1 MKLTLYLFLCT
12 LVIASA
18 FNFFD
23 NEVDEYDEDE
33 NALAT
38 DDKLNLF
45 DVLEYLEEQNS
56 PMERAMEM
64 MEMEKRGRKGR
75 GRKPKKKVGPCTM
88 PNGIFCQICNLK
100 IRNQSDMRRYVLC
113 GGKF

>member
-1 MKLTLYLFLCT
+1 MKLTLYLLLCT

-18 FNFFD
+18 YTFFD
-23 NEVDEYDEDE
+23 DDDDEDD

-56 PMERAMEM
+56 PMERAMNM
-64 MEMEKRGRKGR
+64 LEKRGSKGK
-75 GRKPKKKVGPCTM
+75 GKGKKKVGPCNM
-88 PNGIFCQICNLK
+88 PNGMSCQVCNYK
-100 IRNQSDMRRYVLC
+100 IRNLNDMRRYVVC
-113 GGKF
+113 GGGTGLPV